1 MGAIMHDCKNGLSPQ
16 PPNLARN
23 NVEALENPDLVLDG
37 RDNRAVL
44 VWALGIEPHWAEGK
58 RWSTAGF
65 TESSACR
72 NGPVILVT
80 LRLNRGTSKRRVWMG
95 ESGLED
101 GEKERKCL
109 DTGSADVVLGVIT

>member
-1 MGAIMHDCKNGLSPQ
+1 M
-16 PPNLARN
+16 
-23 NVEALENPDLVLDG
+23 
-37 RDNRAVL
+37 
-44 VWALGIEPHWAEGK
+44 
-58 RWSTAGF
+58 
-65 TESSACR
+65 
-72 NGPVILVT
+72 ILVT